1 MTLVAGSEQLR
12 RQGITVAKSHKPT
25 PEALETIR
33 RRIMQEIV
41 HAVPL
46 GRRPSRRERMAAY
59 LARRL
64 NQRAKRM
71 R

>member
-1 MTLVAGSEQLR
+1 MPESPKQ
-12 RQGITVAKSHKPT
+12 I

-33 RRIMQEIV
+33 RRIVEEVV

-46 GRRPSRRERMAAY
+46 RRRRSRRERMAAY

-64 NQRAKRM
+64 NQRAKRP

>member
-1 MTLVAGSEQLR
+1 M
-12 RQGITVAKSHKPT
+12 AKSPKQT

-33 RRIMQEIV
+33 RRIVQEIV

-64 NQRAKRM
+64 NQRAKR
-71 R
+71 RR

>member
-1 MTLVAGSEQLR
+1 M
-12 RQGITVAKSHKPT
+12 AKSHQEI

-33 RRIMQEIV
+33 RRIVHEIV

-46 GRRPSRRERMAAY
+46 SRRPSRRERMAAY

-64 NQRAKRM
+64 NQRAKR
-71 R
+71 RR